1 MCKLIS
7 VLNAPCRCD
16 SYSHIVRLG
25 MVLRRET
32 KISRV
37 CPMRND
43 WLAGM
48 FWLGRKKNGG
58 EVWEGGEYNTGL

>member
-1 MCKLIS
+1 
-7 VLNAPCRCD
+7 
-16 SYSHIVRLG
+16 